1 MVQQY
6 IMLLRWTEQGIR
18 NFKDTTRRADSAKR
32 EAERIGGKLTL
43 YWTFGE
49 YDLVCILEAPN
60 DEAAMEFG
68 LKVGSFGNVRT
79 TTLKA
84 FTEEEIAGVVKK
96 LSKVFRSICLSI
108 NASLWRIELCLRKL
122 LSWLRSWVQIP
133 YNSLR
138 LIW

>member
-6 IMLLRWTEQGIR
+6 IMLLRWTDQGIR
-18 NFKDTTRRADSAKR
+18 NIKDTTRRADSAKR

-60 DEAAMEFG
+60 DEAAMEFE

-79 TTLKA
+79 TTLRA
-84 FTEEEIAGVVKK
+84 FTPEEIAKVINK
-96 LSKVFRSICLSI
+96 LS
-108 NASLWRIELCLRKL
+108 
-122 LSWLRSWVQIP
+122 
-133 YNSLR
+133 
-138 LIW
+138 

>member
-1 MVQQY
+1 MIMATEYATEKLKFSAGFFLQYMVQQY

-18 NFKDTTRRADSAKR
+18 NFKDTTRRADAAKR

-96 LSKVFRSICLSI
+96 LS
-108 NASLWRIELCLRKL
+108 
-122 LSWLRSWVQIP
+122 
-133 YNSLR
+133 
-138 LIW
+138 

>member
-6 IMLLRWTEQGIR
+6 IMLLRWTDQGIR

-60 DEAAMEFG
+60 DEAAMEFE
-68 LKVGSFGNVRT
+68 LKVGSLGNVRT
-79 TTLKA
+79 TTLRA
-84 FTEEEIAGVVKK
+84 FTQEEIARVINK
-96 LSKVFRSICLSI
+96 LG
-108 NASLWRIELCLRKL
+108 
-122 LSWLRSWVQIP
+122 
-133 YNSLR
+133 
-138 LIW
+138 